1 MAGVWGISKMR
12 ILGIVALGGALCGC
26 AGSPVADAI
35 AGPEKLAQQD
45 DAYCKSIGLNF
56 GTNQYAGCR
65 MVQSQAREERHARAQ
80 ATGDALLATGAA
92 VAAAQP
98 QPPQVAPLPNI
109 LPQQTRCQ
117 TYGATT
123 NCTTY

>member
-1 MAGVWGISKMR
+1 MR
-12 ILGIVALGGALCGC
+12 VIGAFSGFLLLSGC
-26 AGSPVADAI
+26 AGSPVADAL

-45 DAYCKSIGLNF
+45 DAYCKSIGLDF

-65 MVQSQAREERHARAQ
+65 MMQDQARAERHASSQ
-80 ATGDALLATGAA
+80 ALLAAGASV
-92 VAAAQP
+92 VASQP
-98 QPPQVAPLPNI
+98 QPAPVQPLPNI

>member
-1 MAGVWGISKMR
+1 MKIM
-12 ILGIVALGGALCGC
+12 GAFVGFLLLSGC

-56 GTNQYAGCR
+56 GTNEYAGCR

-80 ATGDALLATGAA
+80 ATGDALLAAGAA
-92 VAAAQP
+92 AAAAQP

-123 NCTTY
+123 NCTPY

>member
-1 MAGVWGISKMR
+1 MR
-12 ILGIVALGGALCGC
+12 ILGAFAGFLLLSGC
-26 AGSPVADAI
+26 AGSPVADAL

-45 DAYCKSIGLNF
+45 DAYCKSIGLTF

-65 MVQSQAREERHARAQ
+65 MVQSQARDERHARSQ
-80 ATGDALLATGAA
+80 AAGDALLAAGAN

-98 QPPQVAPLPNI
+98 QPVQPAPMPNI
-109 LPQQTRCQ
+109 LPQQTHCQ
-117 TYGATT
+117 TYGGTT